1 MQWVICSGSVWMT
14 SLLSKLT
21 FESGQ
26 DWALD
31 VTVEDTEQFS
41 ITDNAGV
48 VRGRKGIACWR
59 VLLLAPKRT
68 ASLTLWPCARDHL
81 APRLRVCSPRV
92 LHQSCILFAS
102 HWLIGS
108 SPPAAVETPVWVLAK
123 WGCRCVHGGGGAG
136 QDAPRSLSWQ
146 CAPR

>member
-1 MQWVICSGSVWMT
+1 MT

-48 VRGRKGIACWR
+48 VRGRKGIAC
-59 VLLLAPKRT
+59 
-68 ASLTLWPCARDHL
+68 
-81 APRLRVCSPRV
+81 
-92 LHQSCILFAS
+92 
-102 HWLIGS
+102 
-108 SPPAAVETPVWVLAK
+108 
-123 WGCRCVHGGGGAG
+123 
-136 QDAPRSLSWQ
+136 
-146 CAPR
+146 